1 MKEALESIKTDE
13 KIITCAVYANPKNIE
28 KIDVYGID
36 LHHPYILDW
45 CFFNTSYMEKS
56 YLDFDG
62 ILSPDVPS
70 NIANDE
76 SKYVEYIANVAPIQ
90 HRLPRLYKIKGI
102 VTARLE
108 KYRKVTEWWLDKHE
122 IEYEELHMFP
132 TERQQERD
140 ANHIEESSSFKSDI
154 YKKSDAFIFVESHKL
169 EAKKIHEKSGKVVI
183 CPDDERIW
191 VKRD

>member
-1 MKEALESIKTDE
+1 
-13 KIITCAVYANPKNIE
+13 
-28 KIDVYGID
+28 
-36 LHHPYILDW
+36 
-45 CFFNTSYMEKS
+45 MERS

-70 NIANDE
+70 YIANDE
-76 SKYVEYIANVAPIQ
+76 QKYIEYIENVEPIQ
-90 HRLPRLYKIKGI
+90 HRLPSLYKVQGI

-108 KYRKVTEWWLDKHE
+108 KYRDITERWLERHGVD
-122 IEYEELHMFP
+122 YEELHMFP
-132 TERQQERD
+132 TERKEKRD
-140 ANHIEESSSFKSDI
+140 KNHIEESSSFKADI
-154 YKKSDAFIFVESHKL
+154 YSKSQAFIFVESHKL